1 MEREQQQVAASEDK
15 SGVGKLAKIAVAKL
29 IKNVDRH
36 IDETSE
42 GVPMSS
48 QPLAC
53 IWFISYAFSS
63 LVWDAAN
70 SFCVENCKR
79 KVRQAGPHAL
89 LARTAYRRGATQLKE
104 SRVICTQLTLFLCQ
118 RLSIECGGVPAFTG
132 L

>member
-1 MEREQQQVAASEDK
+1 MQADPFCERQQQQVAASEDK
-15 SGVGKLAKIAVAKL
+15 SGVGKLAKTAVAKL

-53 IWFISYAFSS
+53 IWFILCAFSS
-63 LVWDAAN
+63 LAWDAAN
-70 SFCVENCKR
+70 SFCVKNCQR
-79 KVRQAGPHAL
+79 KVRQAGLHAL

-104 SRVICTQLTLFLCQ
+104 SRVICTQL
-118 RLSIECGGVPAFTG
+118 A
-132 L
+132 